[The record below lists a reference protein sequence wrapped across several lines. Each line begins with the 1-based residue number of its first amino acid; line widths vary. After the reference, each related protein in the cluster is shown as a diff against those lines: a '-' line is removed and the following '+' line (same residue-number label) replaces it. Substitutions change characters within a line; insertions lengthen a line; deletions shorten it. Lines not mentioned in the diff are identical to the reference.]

1 LLQFDSSL
9 MAEGNRPA
17 SRIGD
22 SDGMNTQESSG
33 GVLDLSPIGRG
44 RVYLWT
50 ALGTLGCMAVALAI
64 DSFNFPNLT
73 QPQLLRAIAMNTLL
87 PLGLAGPILLF
98 LLNKMRQLNLAQQ
111 HLAVLAST
119 DSLTGLL
126 NRHGF
131 TSAVEDAMSAPGEPL
146 QRGALLIADADN
158 FKHINDRFGHT
169 SGDSAL
175 QLLAATMLRML
186 RPEDRLGRIG
196 GEEFA
201 IYLPGLSALAAETV
215 AERIRHAVAAAEFVP
230 ENTRETL
237 TVSIGGAAF
246 ERPTSFAELFRLADK
261 QLYRAKS
268 EGRNRVA
275 FATVAPA
282 VALPAAA

>member
-1 LLQFDSSL
+1 MNPQTSNGGLFDFS
-9 MAEGNRPA
+9 A
-17 SRIGD
+17 IGK
-22 SDGMNTQESSG
+22 
-33 GVLDLSPIGRG
+33 G

-50 ALGTLGCMAVALAI
+50 VLGTLGCAAVALAI

-73 QPQLLRAIAMNTLL
+73 QQQLLRAIAMNTLI
-87 PLGLAGPILLF
+87 PLGLAGPILF
-98 LLNKMRQLNLAQQ
+98 VLLSKMRQLTLSQRRMAM
-111 HLAVLAST
+111 LAST

-131 TSAVEDAMSAPGEPL
+131 SQAVESSMLGASGDPL

-158 FKHINDRFGHT
+158 FKHVNDRFGHAN
-169 SGDSAL
+169 GDTAL
-175 QLLAATMLRML
+175 QLLAATMQKIV

-201 IYLPGLSALAAETV
+201 IYLPGLSALAAEMV
-215 AERIRHAVAAAEFVP
+215 AERIRHAVATAEFTPDGAP
-230 ENTRETL
+230 EPL

-246 ERPTSFAELFRLADK
+246 DRPIRFAELFRMADK

-268 EGRNRVA
+268 DGRNRVA
-275 FATVAPA
+275 FATVASA
-282 VALPAAA
+282 TGLSAAA

>member
-1 LLQFDSSL
+1 
-9 MAEGNRPA
+9 
-17 SRIGD
+17 
-22 SDGMNTQESSG
+22 MNTRNPSG
-33 GVLDLSPIGRG
+33 GVLDFSPIGKG

-50 ALGTLGCMAVALAI
+50 MLGTLGCMAVALAI

-73 QPQLLRAIAMNTLL
+73 QPQLLRAIAMGTLL
-87 PLGLAGPILLF
+87 PLGLAGPILFF
-98 LLNKMRQLNLAQQ
+98 LLGKMRQLNLAQQ
-111 HLAVLAST
+111 RLAVLAST

-131 TSAVEDAMSAPGEPL
+131 TSAVEDAMRGAASEPL

-169 SGDSAL
+169 NGDGAL
-175 QLLAATMLRML
+175 QLLAGTMLRML

-201 IYLPGLSALAAETV
+201 IYLPGLSALAAEMV
-215 AERIRHAVAAAEFVP
+215 AERIRHAVAAAEFIP

-246 ERPTSFAELFRLADK
+246 DRPTSFAELFRLADK
-261 QLYRAKS
+261 QLYRAKAD
-268 EGRNRVA
+268 GRNRVS
-275 FATVAPA
+275 FATIAPA
-282 VALPAAA
+282 LGLPAAA